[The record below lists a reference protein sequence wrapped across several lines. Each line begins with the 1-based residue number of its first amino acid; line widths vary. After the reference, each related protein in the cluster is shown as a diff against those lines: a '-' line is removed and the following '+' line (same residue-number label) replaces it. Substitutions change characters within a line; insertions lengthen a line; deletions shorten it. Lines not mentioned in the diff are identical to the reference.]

1 MVKNV
6 FDGHV
11 EVLKL
16 GHLLLVSAAQNFFC
30 EPKIAYRFRLGSS
43 CLSLE
48 VFKTVQS
55 KALFREI
62 QMVNPAWRVEMNLF
76 TKNIRGFVDFGKQA
90 ESKNPCVVID
100 IYKILIMK

>member
-55 KALFREI
+55 KALFREN
-62 QMVNPAWRVEMNLF
+62 QMVSLHVLAFKGDKIVLPFW
-76 TKNIRGFVDFGKQA
+76 
-90 ESKNPCVVID
+90 ESHV
-100 IYKILIMK
+100 